1 MKDADDR
8 RVGWMIMERW
18 RKGMVARAKSWS
30 LFSIRDNQRVDQRVS
45 AFTLIEMMIVI
56 VVIAILIGMLL
67 PSFRGTQDEAAEQ
80 RARSELRTLATA
92 IESYYLHNTNTL
104 PTTLSALTSATPRIV
119 SSIPDDPFRAGS
131 NDYSYAR
138 DSNAV
143 YYVVWSY
150 GRDRAADIT
159 GMDTDGTMA
168 GANDDDIFVTNGT
181 GTF

>member
-1 MKDADDR
+1 
-8 RVGWMIMERW
+8 
-18 RKGMVARAKSWS
+18 MVACAKPWS

-56 VVIAILIGMLL
+56 VVIAILIGTLL

-80 RARSELRTLATA
+80 RARAELRTLATA
-92 IESYYLHNTNTL
+92 IESYYIHNNNALPATL
-104 PTTLSALTSATPRIV
+104 TALTTATPRIISTV
-119 SSIPDDPFRAGS
+119 PDDPFRAGGT
-131 NDYSYAR
+131 DYSYAR
-138 DSNAV
+138 DTNLV

-150 GRDRAADIT
+150 SRDRAADIT